1 MIKYDYCH
9 YFRAS
14 PPILYCNT
22 ISSPP
27 NFVIKHQ
34 KRNNKTI
41 ECGGIAV
48 DYQVVVEYQFSNT
61 KKDEDQDNCFQGEK
75 EKGAPWPPGAPDMAN
90 HWVYSWH
97 AANTEYTEHTE
108 YIILYQYF
116 WNIHRTYNKYFSR
129 NTNQGEIHLAKVII
143 HTFLKTMIWP
153 NLLYCKGKWNKYQ
166 HFFFSSEGIWFWSLN
181 IFVRFHWNPLSSSWV
196 SLIVFFFSIK
206 VALVFIF
213 KILYKMRT
221 EAFFVYF
228 KR

>member
-1 MIKYDYCH
+1 MMKMIKYDYCY

-14 PPILYCNT
+14 HPIFFCNT

-48 DYQVVVEYQFSNT
+48 YYSSGWISVLERYEERWKSRQLFPLWE
-61 KKDEDQDNCFQGEK
+61 G
-75 EKGAPWPPGAPDMAN
+75 KGAPWPPRAPDMAN

-108 YIILYQYF
+108 YIILYQF
-116 WNIHRTYNKYFSR
+116 FSNIHRTYNKYFSR

-143 HTFLKTMIWP
+143 HNFLKKKMIWS
-153 NLLYCKGKWNKYQ
+153 NLLYCKGRRNKDQ
-166 HFFFSSEGIWFWSLN
+166 HFFFSSEGIWFRSLN
-181 IFVRFHWNPLSSSWV
+181 ILLDSIETTLILLSEFDCF
-196 SLIVFFFSIK
+196 LLF
-206 VALVFIF
+206 
-213 KILYKMRT
+213 Y
-221 EAFFVYF
+221 
-228 KR
+228 